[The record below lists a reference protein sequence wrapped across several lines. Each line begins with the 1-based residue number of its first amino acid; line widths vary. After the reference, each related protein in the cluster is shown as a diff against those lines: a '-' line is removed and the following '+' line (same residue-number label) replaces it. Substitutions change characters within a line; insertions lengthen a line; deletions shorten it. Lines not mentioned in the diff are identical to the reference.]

1 MTFMTVIFSVPNLR
15 PKVFCTSCH
24 TFGII
29 FIYEIALFFMMYLIN
44 AGVGKKDTQSTSKA
58 IYQRKRCMNIS
69 SLFFLQIVGCIK
81 TAKFE

>member
-1 MTFMTVIFSVPNLR
+1 MTVIFSVPNLK
-15 PKVFCTSCH
+15 PKVFYTSYQ

-29 FIYEIALFFMMYLIN
+29 FIYEIALFVMMYLIN
-44 AGVGKKDTQSTSKA
+44 AGVGKKDTQSTSKTTC

>member
-1 MTFMTVIFSVPNLR
+1 MTVIFSVP
-15 PKVFCTSCH
+15 KVFYISFQ

-29 FIYEIALFFMMYLIN
+29 FICEIALCLMMYLIN
-44 AGVGKKDTQSTSKA
+44 AGVGKKDKQSTSKT

-69 SLFFLQIVGCIK
+69 SLFFLQIIGCIK